1 MVQPIS
7 HLLIS
12 GITPSSTVN
21 GPGSRT
27 VLHTQGC
34 DVKCPGC
41 FNKHTWDAS
50 SGTARTTDSL
60 AQEILSCSDAGLT
73 LSGGEPMQQIYGLME
88 LVKKVRAVR
97 PSTDVLMFSGWS
109 KAEIESKVDLDT
121 LGNYIDVVIAGPYDQ
136 SLSKEGIVASSNQEV
151 VYLTNRIP
159 SELLT
164 DSRIVEVI
172 CDGDEVVITGFP
184 TKEERR
190 NLLRELN

>member
-1 MVQPIS
+1 
-7 HLLIS
+7 
-12 GITPSSTVN
+12 
-21 GPGSRT
+21 
-27 VLHTQGC
+27 
-34 DVKCPGC
+34 
-41 FNKHTWDAS
+41 
-50 SGTARTTDSL
+50 
-60 AQEILSCSDAGLT
+60 
-73 LSGGEPMQQIYGLME
+73 MQQIYGLLE

-109 KAEIESKVDLDT
+109 KAEIERKVDLNT
-121 LGNYIDVVIAGPYDQ
+121 LGNYIDAIIAGPYEQ
-136 SLSKEGIVASSNQEV
+136 ALAKEGIVASSNQEV

-190 NLLRELN
+190 NLLRELK